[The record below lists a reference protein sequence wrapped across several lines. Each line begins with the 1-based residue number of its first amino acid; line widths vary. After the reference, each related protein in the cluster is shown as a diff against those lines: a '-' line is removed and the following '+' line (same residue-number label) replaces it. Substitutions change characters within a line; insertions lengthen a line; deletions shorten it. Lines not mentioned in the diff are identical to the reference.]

1 MNFMNQKINLK
12 PGDLIQYWDWSIMS
26 FKEAI
31 VKENTKH
38 FIITIDN
45 KYIDWE
51 ELSEI
56 YTPEN
61 NPEYFLQGKKMC
73 EQKKELK
80 SAIKLMQKMLEIETK
95 ELCMDELKVLAV
107 LLKKLKKK
115 VKKLEEIKQD

>member
-1 MNFMNQKINLK
+1 
-12 PGDLIQYWDWSIMS
+12 
-26 FKEAI
+26 
-31 VKENTKH
+31 
-38 FIITIDN
+38 
-45 KYIDWE
+45 
-51 ELSEI
+51 
-56 YTPEN
+56 
-61 NPEYFLQGKKMC
+61 MC